1 MRLLKA
7 LVTAAAVLGGS
18 AATAQQMPVVVE
30 LFTSQGCSACPPAD
44 AFMQD
49 LAKEPGVLALALHV
63 DYWDYIGWKDQFAQ
77 PQFTARQKA
86 YARAAGQ
93 RSVYTPQM
101 IVDGQ
106 DHVVGTHIA
115 DVVRLLR
122 SHAERPRN
130 LAISVA
136 RQGGDLQI
144 ELRPTGPLSG
154 AMAVQLVRY
163 RPDAV
168 VDIARGENAGKRVHY
183 VNIVSDWTLLSEW
196 DGRTPLAISQPIS
209 GDLPAAVIVQSIT
222 AKGPGRIEAAAL
234 LP

>member
-122 SHAERPRN
+122 SHAARPRN
-130 LAISVA
+130 LALSVA

-196 DGRTPLAISQPIS
+196 DGRAPLAISQPIS

>member
-77 PQFTARQKA
+77 PQFTARQKT

-101 IVDGQ
+101 IIDGQ

-130 LAISVA
+130 LALSVA

-183 VNIVSDWTLLSEW
+183 VNIVSNWTLLSEW
-196 DGRTPLAISQPIS
+196 DGRAPLAISQPIS